1 MPPAIDSS
9 TLIEE
14 SITIKNEN
22 DLESLSTESTLDNPV
37 KKKPRLEKANGI
49 PEPEFTTSDH
59 IPLTTHTNAF
69 GVDPVPILWSHPDP
83 KTRGPVICTVRHS
96 AQRNAIGAHQGSY
109 CIYTGLAVAAGKL
122 NPNYVPNLR
131 LTSPVFNIGPFS
143 SWSYPKKISAMDPFG
158 HLTTEAYS
166 DWLEKGWDIRP
177 TIAVTKAHIDLPEC
191 REAVASGRLQA
202 DGKILLPSGQ
212 SICSKAAIEPVWY
225 LPEIARRFQT
235 TESNLRRS
243 LFRMTNGMYPE
254 LITRPDIKVFL
265 PPIGGLTIYIW
276 GDPDTIPD
284 EDIELTCR
292 VHDEC
297 NGSDVFGSDICTC
310 RPYLTHAIEECIKT
324 AQKGGCGIV
333 IYFRK
338 EGRSLGEVTKYLVYN
353 TRKRQEGGD
362 SADRYF
368 SCTEQVAGVQD
379 TRFQAL
385 MPDPLH
391 FLGVTKIHN
400 FISMSDMKY
409 NAIVNTGITI
419 VNRVEIPPEMVPED
433 AQVEITAKVFHGYN
447 AGKAYQG
454 IDADQLKKTKGR
466 EYNYDATEAE
476 EDNSAV
482 VNAN

>member
-1 MPPAIDSS
+1 MPPAAEIQS
-9 TLIEE
+9 LE
-14 SITIKNEN
+14 SIYRPPSDRPNKKARVEEQDSHETIP
-22 DLESLSTESTLDNPV
+22 DPDFT
-37 KKKPRLEKANGI
+37 KA
-49 PEPEFTTSDH
+49 EH
-59 IPLTTHTNAF
+59 IPLTTHTDAF
-69 GVDPVPILWSHPDP
+69 GVDPVPISWGHPNP
-83 KTRGPVICTVRHS
+83 EVRGPVICTVRHS

-109 CIYTGLAVAAGKL
+109 CIYTGLAVAAKKL
-122 NPNYVPNLR
+122 DPDYIPNLK
-131 LTSPVFNIGPFS
+131 LTSPVFNIGPYP
-143 SWSYPKKISAMDPFG
+143 SWSDPKKIASIDPFG
-158 HLTTEAYS
+158 HVVTKHYEK
-166 DWLEKGWDIRP
+166 WLDKGWDIRP

-191 REAVASGRLQA
+191 REALAKGRLKA

-212 SICSKAAIEPVWY
+212 SKCSKAAIEPVWF
-225 LPEIARRFQT
+225 LPEIARRFRT
-235 TESNLRRS
+235 SEANLRHS
-243 LFRMTNGMYPE
+243 IFRMTNGMYPE

-324 AQKGGCGIV
+324 AQRGGCGVV

-362 SADRYF
+362 SAENYF
-368 SCTEQVAGVQD
+368 NCTEQVAGVQD

-409 NAIVNTGITI
+409 NAIVSTGIKI
-419 VNRVEIPPEMVPED
+419 ENRIEIPPDMVPED

-454 IDADQLKKTKGR
+454 IDEEKLKQCVGR
-466 EYNYDATEAE
+466 EYNYGETVRAE
-476 EDNSAV
+476 ENSPES
-482 VNAN
+482 

>member
-1 MPPAIDSS
+1 MPPAANSS
-9 TLIEE
+9 LEALE
-14 SITIKNEN
+14 TIKAPS
-22 DLESLSTESTLDNPV
+22 DRPT
-37 KKKPRLEKANGI
+37 KKARVEKDDGGI
-49 PEPEFTTSDH
+49 PHPEFTIKDH
-59 IPLTTHTNAF
+59 IPLTTHTDAF
-69 GVDPVPILWSHPDP
+69 GVNPVPISWGNPDP
-83 KTRGPVICTVRHS
+83 EARGPVICTVRHS

-109 CIYTGLAVAAGKL
+109 CVYTGLAVAAKKL
-122 NPNYVPNLR
+122 DPDYVPNLT
-131 LTSPVFNIGPFS
+131 LTSPVFNIGPYP
-143 SWSYPKKISAMDPFG
+143 SWSDPKKIASIDPFG
-158 HLTTEAYS
+158 HLVTTAYS
-166 DWLEKGWDIRP
+166 KWLDKGWDIRP

-191 REAVASGRLQA
+191 REAIATGRLKA

-225 LPEIARRFQT
+225 LPEIARRFRT
-235 TESNLRRS
+235 TEANLRHS
-243 LFRMTNGMYPE
+243 IFRMTNGMYPE

-324 AQKGGCGIV
+324 AQRGGCGLV
-333 IYFRK
+333 IYYRK

-362 SADRYF
+362 SAANYF
-368 SCTEQVAGVQD
+368 NCTEQVAGVQD

-409 NAIVNTGITI
+409 NAIVGTGIKI
-419 VNRVEIPPEMVPED
+419 ENRIEIPPEMVPDD

-454 IDADQLKKTKGR
+454 IDAQTLKDVKGR
-466 EYNYDATEAE
+466 EYNYDGSVANDSPIPEVE
-476 EDNSAV
+476 EKTKA
-482 VNAN
+482 

>member
-1 MPPAIDSS
+1 VDSTS
-9 TLIEE
+9 VVAG
-14 SITIKNEN
+14 
-22 DLESLSTESTLDNPV
+22 LSPRAS
-37 KKKPRLEKANGI
+37 KKPRSSERKEEDGI
-49 PEPEFTTSDH
+49 PLPEVTQADLITLTSHPD
-59 IPLTTHTNAF
+59 AF
-69 GVDPVPILWSHPDP
+69 GVDPIPISWGHPDP
-83 KTRGPVICTVRHS
+83 AVRGPVICTVRHS

-109 CIYTGLAVAAGKL
+109 CVYTGLAVAAGKL
-122 NPNYVPNLR
+122 DPSYVPNLS
-131 LTSPVFNIGPFS
+131 LTSPVFQIGPYP
-143 SWSYPKKISAMDPFG
+143 SWSDPKKISALDPFG
-158 HLTTEAYS
+158 HLTTDAYG

-191 REAVASGRLQA
+191 REAIATGRLVP
-202 DGKILLPSGQ
+202 DGKILLSSGQ
-212 SICSKAAIEPVWY
+212 SIVAKAAIEPVWY
-225 LPEIARRFQT
+225 LPELARRFQT
-235 TESNLRRS
+235 TETNLRQS
-243 LFRMTNGMYPE
+243 IFRMTNGMYPE
-254 LITRPDIKVFL
+254 LITRPDIKIFL

-276 GDPDTIPD
+276 GDPATIPD

-310 RPYLTHAIEECIKT
+310 RPYLTHAIEECIRT

-333 IYFRK
+333 IYYRK

-362 SADRYF
+362 SAERYF

-391 FLGVTKIHN
+391 FLGVTKIDN

-409 NAIVNTGITI
+409 DAIVSTGIKI

-433 AQVEITAKVFHGYN
+433 AKVEITAKVFHGYN
-447 AGKAYQG
+447 AGEAYKN
-454 IDADQLKKTKGR
+454 IDEEELKNTKGR
-466 EYNYDATEAE
+466 EYAYNEKE
-476 EDNSAV
+476 EN
-482 VNAN
+482 

>member
-1 MPPAIDSS
+1 MAPPAITSS
-9 TLIEE
+9 AIDHSPDAPSVEVVFKPLEE
-14 SITIKNEN
+14 RPSKKAKT
-22 DLESLSTESTLDNPV
+22 T
-37 KKKPRLEKANGI
+37 KKPSEEEVAAII
-49 PEPEFTTSDH
+49 PEPDITDDSHIILTSHPDS
-59 IPLTTHTNAF
+59 F
-69 GVDPVPILWSHPDP
+69 GVDPIPISWGHPDP
-83 KTRGPVICTVRHS
+83 AIRGPVVCTVRH
-96 AQRNAIGAHQGSY
+96 AMQRNSIGAHQGSY
-109 CIYTGLAVAAGKL
+109 CIYTGLAVAAKKL
-122 NPNYVPNLR
+122 NPDYIPDLS
-131 LTSPVFNIGPFS
+131 LTSPVLNIGPHP
-143 SWSYPKKISAMDPFG
+143 SWSDPKKIAAMDPYG
-158 HLTTEAYS
+158 HKVTEFY
-166 DWLEKGWDIRP
+166 DEWLQKGWDIRP

-191 REAVASGRLQA
+191 REAIAAGRLVP
-202 DGKILLPSGQ
+202 DGKILMASGQ
-212 SICSKAAIEPVWY
+212 SIVSKAAIEPVWY
-225 LPEIARRFQT
+225 LPEIARRFQC
-235 TESNLRRS
+235 TEANLRQS
-243 LFRMTNGMYPE
+243 IFRMTNGMYPE
-254 LITRPDIKVFL
+254 LITRPDIKIFL

-324 AQKGGCGIV
+324 AQRGGAGVV

-362 SADRYF
+362 SAERYF

-391 FLGVTKIHN
+391 FIGVTKIHN

-409 NAIVNTGITI
+409 NAIVNTGIKI
-419 VNRVEIPPEMVPED
+419 VNRIEIPQELVPAD

-454 IDADQLKKTKGR
+454 IGEADMKATKGR
-466 EYNYDATEAE
+466 EYGYNDKK
-476 EDNSAV
+476 EDDKKE
-482 VNAN
+482 